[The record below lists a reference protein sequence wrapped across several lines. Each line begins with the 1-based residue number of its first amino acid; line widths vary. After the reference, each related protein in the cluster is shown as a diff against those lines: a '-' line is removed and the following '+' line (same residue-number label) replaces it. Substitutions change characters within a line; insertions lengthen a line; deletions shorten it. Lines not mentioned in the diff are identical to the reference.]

1 MTRLN
6 TIDIARI
13 SCDLQK
19 NDMYWHGIFGHTL
32 EEIAR
37 KAVDAPCLN
46 TGLRTATVPFTCGL
60 GIIEGF
66 NEAVK
71 DILEHCGADVFITK
85 KTDVAGIQ
93 EAYINGAELI
103 FMADDDVC
111 AAFSVNGKVSSDN
124 GYATGIGFAAAL
136 EIMMERVEQEEVL
149 ILGSGPVGAAAAQ
162 YFSKKGAVPVLCDID
177 DEKAC
182 WVAASIKNARVER
195 NRNHLRNYRYL
206 LDATTSEDFIRSCDV
221 TEQTRISAPGI
232 PLGVSKEVMDQIPVF
247 HNPLELGIMTMYFD
261 CMKQMQEAN
270 AGRGQR

>member
-6 TIDIARI
+6 TMDIDRI

-19 NDMYWHGIFGHTL
+19 NDRQWQRTLGYTL
-32 EEIAR
+32 EEIAK
-37 KAVDAPCLN
+37 KAVNASHVN
-46 TGLRTATVPFTCGL
+46 TGLRTATVPVTCGM
-60 GIIEGF
+60 GIIGGF
-66 NEAVK
+66 NEAVR
-71 DILEHCGADVFITK
+71 DILEYCGADVFITN

-111 AAFSVNGKVSSDN
+111 AAFSVHGKGTSDN

-136 EIMMERVEQEEVL
+136 EIMMERIEKEEVL
-149 ILGSGPVGAAAAQ
+149 ILGSGPVGTAAAQ
-162 YFSKKGAVPVLCDID
+162 YFSKKGAVPVVCDID
-177 DEKAC
+177 EEKAC
-182 WVAASIKNARVER
+182 SVAASIKNARVER
-195 NRNHLRNYRYL
+195 NRGHIRNYRYL
-206 LDATTSEDFIRSCDV
+206 LDATTSGDFIRSCDV

-261 CMKQMQEAN
+261 CMKQLREG
-270 AGRGQR
+270 GRHE